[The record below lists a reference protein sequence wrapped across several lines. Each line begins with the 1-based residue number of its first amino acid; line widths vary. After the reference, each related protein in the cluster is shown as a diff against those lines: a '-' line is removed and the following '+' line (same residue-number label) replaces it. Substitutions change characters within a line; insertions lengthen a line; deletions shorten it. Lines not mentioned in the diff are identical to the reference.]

1 MVIWVEITYFNTVS
15 EETFLSQERI
25 FSAGTN
31 FLALL
36 LEGII
41 VNCDITEVLLGGC
54 KTVIL
59 TSTELSLHP
68 QSHWLKPES
77 LLIRFGLSTYSSY
90 TFTRSFY
97 YSFRWYVKLRLSRRI
112 IRRKS
117 HRQKLLSLR
126 SLQQVALIWPLV
138 FPHLTNQ
145 EVRTNYFK

>member
-1 MVIWVEITYFNTVS
+1 MVS

-31 FLALL
+31 CLALL

-59 TSTELSLHP
+59 TSTDLSLHP

-77 LLIRFGLSTYSSY
+77 LLIQVTHSLGHS
-90 TFTRSFY
+90 
-97 YSFRWYVKLRLSRRI
+97 I
-112 IRRKS
+112 IHS
-117 HRQKLLSLR
+117 GDTS
-126 SLQQVALIWPLV
+126 
-138 FPHLTNQ
+138 N
-145 EVRTNYFK
+145 

>member
-1 MVIWVEITYFNTVS
+1 MTYFNTVS

-31 FLALL
+31 CLALL

-59 TSTELSLHP
+59 TSTDLSLHP

-77 LLIRFGLSTYSSY
+77 LLIRFGLLIQVTHSLGHS
-90 TFTRSFY
+90 
-97 YSFRWYVKLRLSRRI
+97 I
-112 IRRKS
+112 IHS
-117 HRQKLLSLR
+117 GDTS
-126 SLQQVALIWPLV
+126 
-138 FPHLTNQ
+138 N
-145 EVRTNYFK
+145 